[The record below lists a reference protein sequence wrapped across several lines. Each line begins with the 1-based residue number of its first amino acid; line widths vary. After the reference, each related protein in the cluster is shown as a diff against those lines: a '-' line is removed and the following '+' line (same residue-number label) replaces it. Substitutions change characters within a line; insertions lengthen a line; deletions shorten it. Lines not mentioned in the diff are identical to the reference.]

1 MRIKLYIRSKLKYLL
16 LVFILLIIFFSTWV
30 LWGNS
35 ASAAVYCMG
44 LCAFVCAAFFA
55 ADFLRTR
62 RRHKELE
69 ALKAALSDYVSALPS
84 MPDVITEDYREL
96 AQMCREELKNK
107 IAALDRVHNETIEY
121 YTMWVHQIKTPLA
134 ALSLILGDGG
144 DPRAREE
151 LFKIERYAEMA
162 LRFPRTG
169 SLKSDLVLSRQ
180 DIDALIRESVKKYS
194 VLFIGARVT
203 LVLENTG
210 VFAVTDGKW
219 FCFMLEQFISNAVKY
234 TRAGGTIKISAGN
247 RPRSIVILD
256 SGIGI
261 RQEDVPRV
269 FERGY
274 TGINGRVDKRASGI
288 GLYTAKTVADALG
301 AYVSLTSEEGK
312 GTRVEI
318 VLPKDGEFE

>member
-1 MRIKLYIRSKLKYLL
+1 MNIKLYLRSRLKYLL
-16 LVFILLIIFFSTWV
+16 LLFILLLIFILTWT

-35 ASAAVYCMG
+35 LSAALYCAG
-44 LCAFVCAAFFA
+44 LCCFVCAAFFA
-55 ADFLRTR
+55 ADMLRTY
-62 RRHKELE
+62 RRHRELE
-69 ALKAALSDYVSALPS
+69 ALRSALWDYVSAFPA

-96 AQMCREELKNK
+96 ANDCREELKNK

-134 ALSLILGDGG
+134 ALSLILGDDG
-144 DPRAREE
+144 DPRAKEE

-169 SLKSDLVLSRQ
+169 SLKNDLTLSRQ
-180 DIDALIRESVKKYS
+180 NIDSLIRESVKKYS

-203 LVLENTG
+203 LQLEKTG
-210 VFAVTDGKW
+210 VEAVTDAKW

-234 TRAGGTIKISAGN
+234 TRASGAVKIAAGA
-247 RPRSIVILD
+247 RARSVVIED
-256 SGIGI
+256 TGIGI

-301 AYVSLTSEEGK
+301 VRLYLTSREGE
-312 GTRVEI
+312 GTRVELI
-318 VLPKDGEFE
+318 LPRDESFE